1 MKEYRCTRNALY
13 SHQCIGHDDL
23 TARQGHYIQANSI
36 EEAWQKM
43 AIKFPKET
51 AAGFTVQEWD
61 SFNVKVIEIRRDAGG
76 DIIEIEQVGDGTTIE
91 IRKGIEGNIVERVKR
106 DKEGNII
113 EE

>member
-1 MKEYRCTRNALY
+1 MY

-23 TARQGHYIQANSI
+23 TARQGHYIQAHSI

-43 AIKFPKET
+43 AIRFPEET
-51 AAGFTVQEWD
+51 EAGFTVQEWRGL
-61 SFNVKVIEIRRDAGG
+61 NVFAIEIKQDREGN
-76 DIIEIEQVGDGTTIE
+76 IIEIEQMGDGTTIE
-91 IRKGIEGNIVERVKR
+91 VKKDKEGYIVERVKR

>member
-1 MKEYRCTRNALY
+1 MY

-23 TARQGHYIQANSI
+23 TARQGHYVQANSI

-43 AIKFPKET
+43 AIKFPEET
-51 AAGFTVQEWD
+51 AAGFTIQEWRG
-61 SFNVKVIEIRRDAGG
+61 FNVRVVEIRRDEEGNV
-76 DIIEIEQVGDGTTIE
+76 IEIEQVGDGITLE
-91 IRKGIEGNIVERVKR
+91 VKKDKEGKVLERVKR

>member
-1 MKEYRCTRNALY
+1 MKEYRCTRNAMY

-43 AIKFPKET
+43 AIKFPEET
-51 AAGFTVQEWD
+51 EAGFTVQEWKG
-61 SFNVKVIEIRRDAGG
+61 FNVKVLEIRQDQEGNV
-76 DIIEIEQVGDGTTIE
+76 IEIEQVGDGTTIE
-91 IRKGIEGNIVERVKR
+91 VKKDKEGNIVERVKR